1 MKINRNNYEVYFI
14 DYLEG
19 KLDEKLVDDFLE
31 FLLQNPDLKQELTFF
46 ESVSV
51 VPEEI
56 SFDKKEL
63 LFKEKFDSEIEF
75 NRAAISILEGDSS
88 SSEKAEFEK
97 YLLTH
102 PQKDKEIQL
111 FNKTK
116 LLPDTSVTF
125 SKKNKLYKKPV
136 GRTIIFWSAR
146 VAAILLL
153 ALTFYILIDNS
164 SEEIVPQIQVAENK
178 DEGTKKE
185 TSPEVKQVPVETEK
199 QKTESTKKLAPKPA
213 VKEVKQEPKNGKS
226 LRETSKGRLERE
238 DVAEIR
244 SLVPVPKE
252 LKTIAASF
260 EVQKPDVR
268 LAAMNFTQPEIV
280 PGYTEE
286 RLLADVVIEKTGLD
300 KLSLNKIT
308 KAGLNLVSALSKEKF
323 QYETNKEG
331 KIVEY
336 NYDSRLL
343 AFTIPANNTER
354 GE

>member
-19 KLDEKLVDDFLE
+19 NLDEKLVDDFLE
-31 FLLQNPDLKQELTFF
+31 FLQQNPDLKQELALF

-56 SFDKKEL
+56 SFEKKEL
-63 LFKEKFDSEIEF
+63 LFKEKYDSENEF
-75 NRAAISILEGDSS
+75 NRAAISILEGDCST
-88 SSEKAEFEK
+88 SEKAEFEK

-102 PQKDKEIQL
+102 PQKDKEFQL

-116 LLPDTSVTF
+116 LLPDTSVIF

-136 GRTIIFWSAR
+136 GRTIVFWSAR

-153 ALTFYILIDNS
+153 ALTFYILTDNS
-164 SEEIVPQIQVAENK
+164 SEKIVPQFQVAENK
-178 DEGTKKE
+178 DEETKKE
-185 TSPEVKQVPVETEK
+185 TSPEIKQVPVETEK
-199 QKTESTKKLAPKPA
+199 QKTESTKKITPKPA

-244 SLVPVPKE
+244 SLVPVPDE

-260 EVQKPDVR
+260 EVQKPDVT
-268 LAAMNFTQPEIV
+268 LVAMNFTQPEIV
-280 PGYTEE
+280 PDYTEE

-323 QYETNKEG
+323 QYETNEEG

-336 NYDSRLL
+336 IYDSRLL